1 MSKKHLPV
9 THSELINEEEKI
21 KNAFVNVSQLIEQAK
36 VNAVKKVNSELVLLY
51 WNIGKYIK
59 VELLDNE
66 KVQYGENF
74 IKKLAGELIIDY
86 GNGFSSR
93 TLFRMV
99 QFYKNFPDLQKVSTM
114 STLLSWSHV
123 TELLNM
129 DDELKREFY
138 ITMCKNE
145 NWSIRTFRERIK
157 SMLYERTAISKFPEE
172 TIKHDLKSLSEKK
185 EMSKSLFI
193 KDPYILDFLDLK
205 ETYNEKDLE
214 NTILIELEKFL
225 IEFGSDFA
233 FMGRQKRIQIGNKDY
248 YLDLL
253 FFHRK
258 MRRLVLIELKMG
270 EFEPQDKGQV
280 ELYLKWLSKY
290 ERQEYEE
297 EPMALILCAGKDN
310 EEIELL
316 ELDKGNIH
324 VSEYWLNLPPK
335 NILEDKLHKAVVNAR
350 LKQEIKKDEE

>member
-1 MSKKHLPV
+1 MANKKKEELPILLKV
-9 THSELINEEEKI
+9 GEEDKFN
-21 KNAFVNVSQLIEQAK
+21 NAFANISQLIEQARIS
-36 VNAVKKVNSELVLLY
+36 VVKKVNSELVLLY
-51 WNIGKYIK
+51 WNIGKYINTNIF
-59 VELLDNE
+59 DNE
-66 KVQYGENF
+66 KPEYGEKAVKNLAD
-74 IKKLAGELIIDY
+74 KLTFKY
-86 GNGFSSR
+86 GNGFEKSNISR
-93 TLFRMV
+93 MIKFYSLFSNQKKVVTLS
-99 QFYKNFPDLQKVSTM
+99 Q
-114 STLLSWSHV
+114 LLSWSHFI
-123 TELLNM
+123 ELIKI

-145 NWSIRTFRERIK
+145 NWSVRIFRERIN
-157 SMLYERTAISKFPEE
+157 SMLYERTAISKLPEE
-172 TIKHDLKSLSEKK
+172 TIKNDLIALSKNK
-185 EMSKSLFI
+185 DMSKSLFI
-193 KDPYILDFLDLK
+193 RDPYILDFLDLK

-214 NTILIELEKFL
+214 NNILIELERFL
-225 IEFGSDFA
+225 VEFGSDFA

-258 MRRLVLIELKMG
+258 MRRLVLIELKIG

-290 ERQEYEE
+290 EKQEYEE
-297 EPMALILCAGKDN
+297 EPIAIILCSGKDN

-335 NILEDKLHKAVVNAR
+335 NILEERLHIAITNAK
-350 LKQEIKKDEE
+350 LKQELINND

>member
-1 MSKKHLPV
+1 MNKKNLTV
-9 THSELINEEEKI
+9 TPSDLINENEI
-21 KNAFVNVSQLIEQAK
+21 VNNAFTNISELIEQARI
-36 VNAVKKVNSELVLLY
+36 NTVKKVNSELVLLY

-66 KVQYGENF
+66 KGTYGESIVKNLSEQLT
-74 IKKLAGELIIDY
+74 ISY
-86 GNGFSSR
+86 GYGFEKSNI
-93 TLFRMV
+93 FRMIKFFNV
-99 QFYKNFPDLQKVSTM
+99 FSDLQKVV
-114 STLLSWSHV
+114 TLSQLFSWSHFI
-123 TELLNM
+123 EIIKI
-129 DDELKREFY
+129 DDEIKRDFY

-145 NWSIRTFRERIK
+145 NWSVRTFRERIK
-157 SMLYERTAISKFPEE
+157 SMLYERTAISKLPEK
-172 TIKHDLKSLSEKK
+172 TIKQELKSLSEKR

-258 MRRLVLIELKMG
+258 MRRLVLIELKIG
-270 EFEPQDKGQV
+270 DFEPQDKGQV

-290 ERQEYEE
+290 EKQEYEE

-324 VSEYWLNLPPK
+324 VSEFWLNLPPK
-335 NILEDKLHKAVVNAR
+335 NILEEKLHKAVFNAR
-350 LKQEIKKDEE
+350 LKQEVKNEE

>member
-1 MSKKHLPV
+1 MSNKKKE
-9 THSELINEEEKI
+9 ELSILLKVGEEDKFN
-21 KNAFVNVSQLIEQAK
+21 NAFANISQLIEQARIS
-36 VNAVKKVNSELVLLY
+36 VVKNVNSELVLLY

-66 KVQYGENF
+66 KSKYGEN
-74 IKKLAGELIIDY
+74 IVKNLADELTISY

-93 TLFRMV
+93 SLFRMV
-99 QFYKNFPDLQKVSTM
+99 QFYNVFSDLQKVSTL
-114 STLLSWSHV
+114 STLFSWSHFLEV
-123 TELLNM
+123 LKI

-145 NWSIRTFRERIK
+145 NWSVRIFRERIN
-157 SMLYERTAISKFPEE
+157 SMLYERTAISKLPEE
-172 TIKHDLKSLSEKK
+172 TIKNDLIALSKNK
-185 EMSKSLFI
+185 DMSKSLFI
-193 KDPYILDFLDLK
+193 RDPYILDFLDLK

-214 NTILIELEKFL
+214 NNILIELESFL
-225 IEFGSDFA
+225 VEFGSDFA

-258 MRRLVLIELKMG
+258 MRRLVLIELKIG

-290 ERQEYEE
+290 EKQEYEE
-297 EPMALILCAGKDN
+297 EPVAIILCSGKDN
-310 EEIELL
+310 EEIKLL

-335 NILEDKLHKAVVNAR
+335 NIFEERLHIAITNAKF
-350 LKQEIKKDEE
+350 KQELIKND